1 MKDQDDHK
9 GSAYSLAGSVPVH
22 TVSVRGL
29 DGERRLPVDIVRE
42 DILPFTKN
50 TWILFQGEELG
61 DPPVY
66 AIDLLRRLEP
76 LKCRWVGSV
85 GTSFVQNSTLVTL
98 AGKSGCRGLLLDGRK
113 ISAQYLTT
121 EIAATPE
128 SLQRLIFPLRSLSL
142 QGVPSIVHFVFGYD
156 SDDEGVFER
165 TVRFC
170 LDARICLPYFS
181 LLTPTPGTPLFMTL
195 EREGRILQ
203 KSRATYDGTH
213 AVFHPRLMTP
223 EALENGLHW
232 ARQQVYNQAAIWKR
246 TFTWESSVIRNLLAN
261 YAQQRQFAHAP
272 RGSYTDTMQ
281 LLRQLSQPIPVREQA
296 SFVSTLKDAMG
307 ETSRQLMKG
316 ALLRTRAIRNG
327 PLKALTLC
335 LEGVLDTS
343 GANEVLQRIHQALR
357 AGHQK
362 IVLDLKGL
370 EHVSPSVITNFL
382 EENAQTLIALRD
394 RVTFRHLRSVLDAVK
409 TNLGGVL
416 PNAELFELVP
426 DEV

>member
-9 GSAYSLAGSVPVH
+9 GNGYSLAGNVPVH
-22 TVSVRGL
+22 PVSLRGP

-42 DILPFTKN
+42 DLLPLSTN
-50 TWILFQGEELG
+50 AWVVFQGEELG
-61 DPPVY
+61 APLVY

-76 LKCRWVGSV
+76 LKCRWVGPV
-85 GTSFVQNSTLVTL
+85 GPAFVQNSTLVEL
-98 AGKSGCRGLLLDGRK
+98 AGKSGCRGLLLDGGK

-121 EIAATPE
+121 ETAATPE
-128 SLQRLIFPLRSLSL
+128 SLQQLIAPLRSLSL
-142 QGVPSIVHFVFGYD
+142 QGIPTIVHFVFGYD

-170 LDARICLPYFS
+170 QDARIGLPYFS
-181 LLTPTPGTPLFMTL
+181 LLTPVPGTPLFSTL
-195 EREGRILQ
+195 EREGRVLQ
-203 KSRATYDGTH
+203 TDRARHDGAH
-213 AVFHPRLMTP
+213 AVFRPRLMTP
-223 EALENGLHW
+223 EALENGFHW
-232 ARQQVYNQAAIWKR
+232 ARQQVYSREAIWQR
-246 TFTWESSVIRNLLAN
+246 TFVWKEAAIRNLLAN
-261 YAQQRQFAHAP
+261 YAQRRQFANAP
-272 RGSYTDTMQ
+272 RGSYTDAMQ

-296 SFVSTLKDAMG
+296 SFVSTLKDAVG
-307 ETSRQLMKG
+307 ETRRQVQG
-316 ALLRTRAIRNG
+316 AILRTRAIRNE

-370 EHVSPSVITNFL
+370 EHISPTVITNFL

-426 DEV
+426 EEA